1 MNSSKKLFG
10 GLVGVLVFLA
20 CIVDVKG
27 LEITT
32 DEIDNLEN
40 NEINLNIGD
49 TLTITSVSGELINYC
64 QSNDFDVNHDE
75 NNKCVIEIDNY
86 EKSLIVINI
95 FGEENTGYSKY
106 FYINSGIEEYMSDIV
121 NRFPDTIEGFNYD
134 LNEYMPHNVYA
145 YRDFSCNPF
154 SSSAIC
160 NVKFQYNYSTT
171 SELPN
176 HISPYTQTKE
186 VEFIN
191 NDFFMS
197 NSMITR
203 VGTTT
208 IAPINSYINVNYN
221 DIIFVSTDTSVAI
234 IDQSGEITA
243 KSAGNTTIK
252 VYNKKNF
259 NSDELVL
266 TVLDNKITPD
276 EFYEMY
282 NNKEIN
288 ININNEDYY
297 LSYEGNNIVYDN
309 LISYYFSKEYSNL
322 VDYSYSFSSVSNIL
336 CSDNVCDFDL
346 TYYINGQNSVLHFM
360 GVTINLEGLYLKM
373 NQMMTQDQMFLLD
386 YFNFSDVSEDD
397 ISLIYDNSY
406 FKDNLDGTYT
416 PIKAGKTEVT
426 LVGGG
431 YTTTETIYIGYPY
444 SKDEEISNYL
454 KESSTITLPYSAL
467 SFANYQNLEVL
478 ENIVKNK
485 IVANYPDEE
494 VKNNLTADVY
504 CFSSNHCQVR
514 LNVYIDGYLL
524 LGSHG
529 YELVNIEYTGYEQM
543 VIDELSRVNSEILDE
558 YNMDVADTIKY
569 LNTYKG
575 NEKLLFDSII
585 SGNLGNLD
593 TNYLE
598 ISYELVGMSELIN
611 NVINTATYKINFSYN
626 NEIIASK
633 DVVININPIISA
645 DATLEDSQKETYLKE
660 YVDNILMSDVV
671 VSNLYDNVYTIT
683 NNDYSF
689 NLILDK
695 KEAILI
701 NSVNL
706 THNLIELNVG
716 DNYKIEYR
724 IYPIG
729 ATYGEITFTSGNEDI
744 LSVSEDGIITAHKKG
759 FTYVDIKVNYSTTKL
774 MVAVGMSAKEGLNEL
789 LSSLNKDLTINYSIL
804 NITYYG
810 SFDEALKNAV
820 ANKVRDE
827 LSMAN
832 YNITVDVMIDNE
844 EYYVRIKPYNYD
856 EYSDYQLVTFELEGI
871 HLNNDLYTISSG
883 ETVDTEL
890 FFTEGDNLNL
900 FITINNSDIISYDN
914 NGILTGLKTGI
925 AEVSINDKYKNY
937 SNYFKVIVNYEEYMN
952 NLINE
957 INKTI
962 IEVDYKEIDSYN
974 YEISLDSV
982 VYNLLNANFDLYYL
996 MQTHN
1001 ISVKCN
1007 EDENTCN
1014 LSIINNNTNEE
1025 YKTDFNFIRVGF
1037 KIDEKE
1043 VHLDLNEE
1051 KDINY
1056 EILNDTSNVTISSLN
1071 EDICIVEDNK
1081 IRGITSGFC
1090 TIKYESD
1097 NYVNYQHIIVDEK
1110 GIINDYQEK
1119 LNNIPDNIEIPTRN
1133 FDVNYSDIVYD
1144 SSVVL
1149 ENIYYSYMQQYILDY
1164 FYPNMSMNDL
1174 MYKLGE
1180 VNFNYEDNYIYDT
1193 HTSIIIVTPN
1203 YYFTED
1209 DYYYS
1214 LRLDESVSK
1223 DVVITP
1229 VNASDEYIKL
1239 GNELREAIK
1248 TQYTLTLKQYLM
1260 YELNGREM
1268 DMIFYSSFQEDIY
1281 NVCPTCEI
1289 GPGQGGLGGIGFEGY
1304 LMQGMDYMILKDGI
1318 LIGYYLIEVI
1328 ADMRV
1333 IQEDAVLSEDE
1344 FIELIEETV
1353 KEEYISALD
1362 ELEVSRLARMAN
1374 TMSNEDDIYV
1384 DVEKVFDPTTPNL
1397 YDITVEDINF
1407 QTVVNTT
1414 VVGEE
1419 EYTYSVTDI
1428 IFENSAITLDVG
1440 KSKIIGYTI
1449 VPDNATNKDILWE
1462 SSNPSI
1468 VSVDAS
1474 GAIIARSPGNATIT
1488 VKSKDGNTTKTINV
1502 TVNASE
1508 TPEIEVTLGDINL
1521 DGAINMTDLIKLRK
1535 YFAGLETLDERAL
1548 KNADINKDGTVNMT
1562 DIIKLRKYFAG
1573 LEDLK

>member
-10 GLVGVLVFLA
+10 VLFGVLVFLA
-20 CIVDVKG
+20 CIVEVKG
-27 LEITT
+27 IEITT

-75 NNKCVIEIDNY
+75 NNKCVIEINDY
-86 EKSLIVINI
+86 AKSLIVVNI

-106 FYINSGIEEYMSDIV
+106 FYINSGIEEYMSDII

-154 SSSAIC
+154 SSLAIC
-160 NVKFQYNYSTT
+160 NVEFQYNYSTT

-221 DIIFVSTDTSVAI
+221 DIIFVSTDTSVAT

-431 YTTTETIYIGYPY
+431 YTTTETVYIRYPY

-467 SFANYQNLEVL
+467 SFANYQNLDVL

-485 IVANYPDEE
+485 IIANYPDEE

-504 CFSSNHCQVR
+504 CFSSNHCQFR

-558 YNMDVADTIKY
+558 YNIDVTDTIKH
-569 LNTYKG
+569 LNTYNG
-575 NEKLLFDSII
+575 DEKLLFDSII
-585 SGNLGNLD
+585 SGNLGNID

-598 ISYELVGMSELIN
+598 ISYEFVGMSELIN

-633 DVVININPIISA
+633 DVVININPIVNA

-689 NLILDK
+689 NLMLDK

-701 NSVNL
+701 TNVSLNE
-706 THNLIELNVG
+706 NIIELNVG
-716 DNYKIEYR
+716 DTKPIEYR

-729 ATYGEITFTSGNEDI
+729 ATYGVITFTSGNEDI

-759 FTYVDIKVNYSTTKL
+759 FTYVDIKVNYSATKL

-789 LSSLNKDLTINYSIL
+789 LNSINKNL
-804 NITYYG
+804 NIDYSELNIGYYG
-810 SFDEALKNAV
+810 NFDEALKNTIK
-820 ANKVRDE
+820 NKINSE
-827 LSMAN
+827 LLTFGY
-832 YNITVDVMIDNE
+832 YNFMVDAKVEND
-844 EYYVRIKPYNYD
+844 EYYVRIKTYNSD
-856 EYSDYQLVTFELEGI
+856 EYSDYQKVTYKLTGI
-871 HLNNDLYTISSG
+871 HLSNNVYTISSG
-883 ETVDTEL
+883 ETIDTEL

-900 FITINNSDIISYDN
+900 YTSINNSDIISYDN
-914 NGILTGLKTGI
+914 NGLLTGLKTGV

-937 SNYFKVIVNYEEYMN
+937 YNYFTVIVNYDEYIN
-952 NLINE
+952 NLFAE
-957 INKTI
+957 MQTTDL
-962 IEVDYKEIDSYN
+962 ELDYNQFGGYNTYESIAHSSLYTN
-974 YEISLDSV
+974 YE
-982 VYNLLNANFDLYYL
+982 LYYL
-996 MQTHN
+996 IRNHN
-1001 ISVKCN
+1001 IVVDC
-1007 EDENTCN
+1007 DESRNICTVN
-1014 LSIINNNTNEE
+1014 IYNDDVSYEIEVNVVI
-1025 YKTDFNFIRVGF
+1025 VGI
-1037 KIDEKE
+1037 KLDEKE

-1051 KDINY
+1051 KEINY
-1056 EILNDTSNVTISSLN
+1056 EPLNDTSNVEITSLN
-1071 EDICIVEDNK
+1071 EDICTINDNK
-1081 IRGITSGFC
+1081 IKGIAPGFC
-1090 TIKYESD
+1090 TVKYSSD
-1097 NYVNYQHIIVDEK
+1097 KYVNYQHIIVDEV

-1119 LNNIPDNIEIPTRN
+1119 LNNIPDNIEIPIRN
-1133 FDVNYSDIVYD
+1133 FDVNNSDIVYD
-1144 SSVVL
+1144 SSNVL
-1149 ENIYYSYMQQYILDY
+1149 QNLYYSYMQQYILDY
-1164 FYPNMSMNDL
+1164 IYPDMSMNDL

-1193 HTSIIIVTPN
+1193 HTSTIKITPS
-1203 YYFTED
+1203 YYFTDD
-1209 DYYYS
+1209 DYFYS
-1214 LRLDESVSK
+1214 LRLDDSVSK

-1239 GNELREAIK
+1239 GNEIKDVIK

-1268 DMIFYSSFQEDIY
+1268 DMIFYSSFQEDLY
-1281 NVCPTCEI
+1281 NVCPTCEFEL
-1289 GPGQGGLGGIGFEGY
+1289 GQGGLGDASENY
-1304 LMQGMDYMILKDGI
+1304 LMQGMEYMILKDGVP
-1318 LIGYYLIEVI
+1318 IGYYLIEVI

-1333 IQEDAVLSEDE
+1333 LQEDAVLSEDE

-1353 KEEYISALD
+1353 KEEYIAAKE
-1362 ELEVSRLARMAN
+1362 ELEISRVARMAN
-1374 TMSNEDDIYV
+1374 TLSNEDDIYV
-1384 DVEKVFDPTTPNL
+1384 NVEKVFDATIPDL

-1419 EYTYSVTDI
+1419 QYTYSVTDI
-1428 IFENSAITLDVG
+1428 IFSESAITLDVG
-1440 KSKIIGYTI
+1440 ESKIIGYTI

>member
-10 GLVGVLVFLA
+10 VLVGVLVFLT

-27 LEITT
+27 IEITT

-49 TLTITSVSGELINYC
+49 TLIINGNDSIDAMYCRSTNSAFNVTDYYNYC
-64 QSNDFDVNHDE
+64 EIKTNNYAKGYIVVDIHEND
-75 NNKCVIEIDNY
+75 NN
-86 EKSLIVINI
+86 
-95 FGEENTGYSKY
+95 YSKY
-106 FYINSGIEEYMSDIV
+106 FYIDSGIDEYLDDILISIP
-121 NRFPDTIEGFNYD
+121 NTIEVFSYNIYD
-134 LNEYMPHNVYA
+134 NVPGYININTDCYLNKPSQV
-145 YRDFSCNPF
+145 CNL
-154 SSSAIC
+154 SV
-160 NVKFQYNYSTT
+160 NYNYSLNTNIPGHESPISKSKEVTLVNKRILT
-171 SELPN
+171 SEYM
-176 HISPYTQTKE
+176 ISDVNKE
-186 VEFIN
+186 IHLSLQNYYGSYN
-191 NDFFMS
+191 NL
-197 NSMITR
+197 
-203 VGTTT
+203 
-208 IAPINSYINVNYN
+208 
-221 DIIFVSTDTSVAI
+221 IFVSTDTSVAT
-234 IDQSGEITA
+234 IDGTGVIR
-243 KSAGNTTIK
+243 TIK
-252 VYNKKNF
+252 PGVTKIRVYNKLEY
-259 NSDELVL
+259 SYQEMELVVKNN
-266 TVLDNKITPD
+266 TMTPD
-276 EFYEMY
+276 DLHELY
-282 NNKEIN
+282 NNSNIN
-288 ININNEDYY
+288 ININNEYY
-297 LSYEGNNIVYDN
+297 LNYDGDKISYNNLLNDYLYKEFNNFISSEYFYNGLNNIN
-309 LISYYFSKEYSNL
+309 CL
-322 VDYSYSFSSVSNIL
+322 
-336 CSDNVCDFDL
+336 DNVCSFDL
-346 TYYINGQNSVLHFM
+346 SYHYKGENKTLSFSN
-360 GVTINLEGLYLKM
+360 VTINLEGLYIKNSSTLYKNELFM
-373 NQMMTQDQMFLLD
+373 LD
-386 YFNFSDVSEDD
+386 YFNLTNVLEED
-397 ISLIYDNSY
+397 ITIIYDHNY
-406 FKDNLDGTYT
+406 IQDNLDGTYT
-416 PIKAGKTEVT
+416 SLKAGKTEIT
-426 LVGGG
+426 LTGGG
-431 YTTTETIYIGYPY
+431 YTTTKTVYIKYAY
-444 SKDEEISNYL
+444 EEDNEFLNYYNNYDV
-454 KESSTITLPYSAL
+454 TLPYNEL
-467 SFANYQNLEVL
+467 SFINYQNLDL
-478 ENIVKNK
+478 LTYLVKNK
-485 IVANYPDEE
+485 IIMDCPNEE
-494 VKNNLTADVY
+494 IRDMLTPEVY
-504 CFSSNHCQVR
+504 CFSSKNCQVKI
-514 LNVYIDGYLL
+514 NATIDNQLL
-524 LGSHG
+524 IGS
-529 YELVNIEYTGYEQM
+529 YDYKTVNINYQGYDQET
-543 VIDELSRVNSEILDE
+543 IDKINNIDKEILDE
-558 YNMDVADTIKY
+558 YNIDIIDTIKY
-569 LNTYKG
+569 LDLAKG
-575 NEKLLFDSII
+575 DLKTLFDSIVNDKLANI
-585 SGNLGNLD
+585 NSLD
-593 TNYLE
+593 V
-598 ISYELVGMSELIN
+598 SYDYIDTIELANDL
-611 NVINTATYKINFSYN
+611 VIGAKYKINIIN
-626 NEIIASK
+626 NGNVIYSK
-633 DVVININPIISA
+633 DIIINIDRIVDA
-645 DATLEDSQKETYLKE
+645 DVTLDINNLDSYLKE

-671 VSNLYDNVYTIT
+671 VSNLYDNVYNIT

-689 NLILDK
+689 NLMLDK

-701 NSVNL
+701 SSVSL
-706 THNLIELNVG
+706 TEDMIELDVG
-716 DNYKIEYR
+716 DTKQIEYR
-724 IYPIG
+724 IYPTG
-729 ATYGEITFTSGNEDI
+729 ATYGEITYTSGNEDI

-774 MVAVGMSAKEGLNEL
+774 LVAVGMSAKEGLNEL
-789 LSSLNKDLTINYSIL
+789 LNSLNKDLTINYSVL
-804 NITYYG
+804 NIAYYG

-832 YNITVDVMIDNE
+832 YYNIIVDVMIDNE

-856 EYSDYQLVTFELEGI
+856 EYSDYQLVTIELEGI

-900 FITINNSDIISYDN
+900 YITINNSDIISYDN

-937 SNYFKVIVNYEEYMN
+937 SNYFEVIVNYEEYMN

-974 YEISLDSV
+974 YEISLYSV

-996 MQTHN
+996 VQTHN

-1014 LSIINNNTNEE
+1014 LSILNNNTNEE

-1081 IRGITSGFC
+1081 IKGIAPGFC
-1090 TIKYESD
+1090 TVKYESD

-1110 GIINDYQEK
+1110 GIINDYQDK

-1133 FDVNYSDIVYD
+1133 FDVNYSDMVYD

-1193 HTSIIIVTPN
+1193 HTSIIKVTPN
-1203 YYFTED
+1203 YYFTDD

-1214 LRLDESVSK
+1214 MRLDDSVSK

-1239 GNELREAIK
+1239 GNELRDAIK

-1362 ELEVSRLARMAN
+1362 ELEVSRVARMAN
-1374 TMSNEDDIYV
+1374 TLSNEDDIYV
-1384 DVEKVFDPTTPNL
+1384 NVEKVFDPTTPNL
-1397 YDITVEDINF
+1397 YDITVENINF

-1440 KSKIIGYTI
+1440 ESKIIGYTI

-1562 DIIKLRKYFAG
+1562 DIIRLRKYFAG